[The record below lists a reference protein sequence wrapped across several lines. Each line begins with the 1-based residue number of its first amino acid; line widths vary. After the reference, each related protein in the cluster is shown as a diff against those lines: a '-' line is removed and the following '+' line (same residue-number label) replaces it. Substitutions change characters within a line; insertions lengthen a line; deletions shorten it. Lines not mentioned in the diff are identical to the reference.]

1 MSHPLGMR
9 SPTSSS
15 AATALRALVQCVNL
29 YQSIAGRVIKS
40 PHNRGVAS
48 RQQHSYNGR
57 FHIVRWRQLKVAKPG
72 GHRFTWFCAIAG
84 SLVNSNTARTDMA
97 VTNEVMETRLWE
109 IRFLLVVFGQ
119 AYKHNQRP
127 SRQGD
132 RKWVGRRSCSTI
144 RNAVISIIPV
154 SRR

>member
-1 MSHPLGMR
+1 MR

-40 PHNRGVAS
+40 PHNRCVAS

-57 FHIVRWRQLKVAKPG
+57 FHIVRWRPLKVAKPG
-72 GHRFTWFCAIAG
+72 GDHFFTWSCAIAG
-84 SLVNSNTARTDMA
+84 SLVNSNTAQTDMA
-97 VTNEVMETRLWE
+97 VTNAVMETRLWE

-132 RKWVGRRSCSTI
+132 RKRVGRRSCSTI

-154 SRR
+154 NRR